1 MDDLPAPRV
10 TIVAQDV
17 GGERGMERVLSEL
30 ILGLAETGHQVTVIA
45 RTCRLPDRPGVV
57 FHRVRGP
64 ARPFVIAYP
73 WFVLAGT
80 LAVRRWRRGVVHV
93 TGGIVLNRVDVVA
106 VHYCHQ
112 VAKATPS
119 RSNWLFRIHNALAGA
134 LKRVGERAC
143 FRASHA
149 GAFVCVSEGVAAE
162 IRTHYPKLAD
172 RVITIH
178 NGVDTVTFAPA
189 ATEMASDGAG
199 SPPGLAPGKGPGDG
213 DTRALRER
221 LGIADGRLVAA
232 FVGSEWSRKGLKPA
246 IEALAAAPDW
256 DLVVAG
262 GGDEQGYQQLAGAL
276 EVGRSVHWLGVVKD
290 VQGVY
295 READAFVLPS
305 SYETFSLVTFEA
317 AASGLAILATPVSGV
332 NELIEHGRNGFLI
345 EPEPNSI
352 AEYLRALAADPQLRA
367 SLGREAR
374 RSALAF
380 SWANMVEA
388 HERLYAR
395 LAAARSGSS
404 PGVRA
409 SRPTN

>member
-1 MDDLPAPRV
+1 MDDPPAPPV

-17 GGERGMERVLSEL
+17 GGSRGMERVLSEL
-30 ILGLAETGHQVTVIA
+30 ILGLAETGHQVVVIA

-93 TGGIVLNRVDVVA
+93 TGGIVLSRVDVVA

-119 RSNWLFRIHNALAGA
+119 RSNWLFRIHNALAGV

-189 ATEMASDGAG
+189 PPEKASGGPG
-199 SPPGLAPGKGPGDG
+199 SPSGHGHGDG
-213 DTRALRER
+213 DARASRER
-221 LGIADGRLVAA
+221 LGIADGRLVVA
-232 FVGSEWSRKGLKPA
+232 FVGSEWDRKGLKPA
-246 IEALAAAPDW
+246 IEALAAAPEW
-256 DLVVAG
+256 DLLVAG
-262 GGDEQGYQQLAGAL
+262 GGDEQGYQQLADGL
-276 EVGRSVHWLGVVKD
+276 GVGQAVHWLGVVKD
-290 VQGVY
+290 VQAVY
-295 READAFVLPS
+295 RMADAFVLPS

-317 AASGLAILATPVSGV
+317 AASGLAVLATPVSGV
-332 NELIEHGRNGFLI
+332 NELIEDGRNGFLI
-345 EPEPNSI
+345 EPEPSSI
-352 AEYLRALAADPQLRA
+352 AEHLRALAADPQLMA

-374 RSALAF
+374 RSALTF
-380 SWANMVEA
+380 SWAKMVSA
-388 HERLYAR
+388 HEQLYAR
-395 LAAARSGSS
+395 LAAARSESS
-404 PGVRA
+404 PAVRA
-409 SRPTN
+409 SRPRD